1 LLIETIINKGE
12 FLNETT
18 GTLRDLSGVIR
29 TGMPDGGP
37 MRRMLALALV
47 ALAAAAC
54 GGTAGGSS
62 PARFAGYKWSV
73 VAIGHDGKQT
83 SIPAH
88 YNVYLQFA
96 PNGQYGANDPVNYHF
111 GTYRQTGDGFTTS
124 LVAVSA
130 VGYAG
135 NDPVI
140 LLSVDAIHGLDDV
153 ADASVTVTGNR
164 LDVAAGGYT
173 LRCQRAGEQG
183 NLTPAATN

>member
-1 LLIETIINKGE
+1 
-12 FLNETT
+12 
-18 GTLRDLSGVIR
+18 
-29 TGMPDGGP
+29 
-37 MRRMLALALV
+37 MRRMAAVALM

-54 GGTAGGSS
+54 GSTAGGSS
-62 PARFAGYKWSV
+62 MLAGFAGYKWSV

-83 SIPAH
+83 SIPAR
-88 YNVYLQFA
+88 YDVYLQFA

-111 GTYRQTGDGFTTS
+111 GTYRTTGDGFTTS

-140 LLSVDAIHGLDDV
+140 TLTMGAISRLDDV
-153 ADASVTVTGNR
+153 ADASVTVTGNT

-173 LRCQRAGEQG
+173 LTCQRAGEQAT
-183 NLTPAATN
+183 LTPSATN

>member
-1 LLIETIINKGE
+1 
-12 FLNETT
+12 
-18 GTLRDLSGVIR
+18 
-29 TGMPDGGP
+29 
-37 MRRMLALALV
+37 MRRIVAVALM

-54 GGTAGGSS
+54 GSTAGGSS
-62 PARFAGYKWSV
+62 MLAGFAGYKWSV
-73 VAIGHDGKQT
+73 VAIGRDSKET
-83 SIPAH
+83 PVPAR

-140 LLSVDAIHGLDDV
+140 TLAMGAISRLDDV

-164 LDVAAGGYT
+164 LDVVAGGYT
-173 LRCQRAGEQG
+173 FTCQRAGEQAD
-183 NLTPAATN
+183 LTPSATN

>member
-1 LLIETIINKGE
+1 
-12 FLNETT
+12 
-18 GTLRDLSGVIR
+18 
-29 TGMPDGGP
+29 
-37 MRRMLALALV
+37 MRRLAAVALM

-54 GGTAGGSS
+54 GSSAASPPSARAG
-62 PARFAGYKWSV
+62 FAGYKWSV

-83 SIPAH
+83 SIPAR
-88 YNVYLQFA
+88 YDVYLQFA

-111 GTYRQTGDGFTTS
+111 GAYRQTGDGFTTS

-140 LLSVDAIHGLDDV
+140 TLTMGAVGRLDDV

-164 LDVAAGGYT
+164 LDVVAGGYT
-173 LRCQRAGEQG
+173 LTCQRAGEQA
-183 NLTPAATN
+183 NLTPSATN

>member
-1 LLIETIINKGE
+1 
-12 FLNETT
+12 
-18 GTLRDLSGVIR
+18 
-29 TGMPDGGP
+29 
-37 MRRMLALALV
+37 MRRIVAVALM

-54 GGTAGGSS
+54 GSTAASVPS
-62 PARFAGYKWSV
+62 ARAGFAGYKWSV
-73 VAIGHDGKQT
+73 VAIGHDGKET
-83 SIPAH
+83 PVSAH

-140 LLSVDAIHGLDDV
+140 TLAMGAISRLDDV

-164 LDVAAGGYT
+164 LDVVAGGYT
-173 LRCQRAGEQG
+173 FTCQRAGEQAD
-183 NLTPAATN
+183 LTPSATN

>member
-1 LLIETIINKGE
+1 
-12 FLNETT
+12 
-18 GTLRDLSGVIR
+18 
-29 TGMPDGGP
+29 
-37 MRRMLALALV
+37 MRRMVAVALV

-54 GGTAGGSS
+54 GSTAGGSS
-62 PARFAGYKWSV
+62 MLAGFAGYKWSV
-73 VAIGHDGKQT
+73 VAIGHDGTQT

-88 YNVYLQFA
+88 YDVYLQFA

-111 GTYRQTGDGFTTS
+111 GTYRPTGDGFTTS

-140 LLSVDAIHGLDDV
+140 TLAMGAISRLDDV

-164 LDVAAGGYT
+164 LDVVAGGYT
-173 LRCQRAGEQG
+173 FTCQRVGEQAG
-183 NLTPAATN
+183 LTPSPTN

>member
-1 LLIETIINKGE
+1 M
-12 FLNETT
+12 
-18 GTLRDLSGVIR
+18 VAV
-29 TGMPDGGP
+29 
-37 MRRMLALALV
+37 ALM

-54 GGTAGGSS
+54 GSTAGGSS
-62 PARFAGYKWSV
+62 MLAGFAGYKWSV

-96 PNGQYGANDPVNYHF
+96 PNGQYGANDPVNSHF

-135 NDPVI
+135 NDPVVT
-140 LLSVDAIHGLDDV
+140 LTMGAISRLDDV
-153 ADASVTVTGNR
+153 ADASATVTGNR
-164 LDVAAGGYT
+164 LDVVAGGYT
-173 LRCQRAGEQG
+173 LTCQRAGEQA
-183 NLTPAATN
+183 NFPPAVHT

>member
-1 LLIETIINKGE
+1 
-12 FLNETT
+12 
-18 GTLRDLSGVIR
+18 
-29 TGMPDGGP
+29 
-37 MRRMLALALV
+37 MRRMVAVALM

-54 GGTAGGSS
+54 GSTAGGSS
-62 PARFAGYKWSV
+62 MLAGFAGYKWSV

-96 PNGQYGANDPVNYHF
+96 PNGQYGANDPVNSHF

-140 LLSVDAIHGLDDV
+140 TLTMGAISRLDDV
-153 ADASVTVTGNR
+153 ADASATVTGNR
-164 LDVAAGGYT
+164 LDVVAGGYT
-173 LRCQRAGEQG
+173 LTCQRAGEQA
-183 NLTPAATN
+183 NFPPAVHT

>member
-1 LLIETIINKGE
+1 
-12 FLNETT
+12 
-18 GTLRDLSGVIR
+18 
-29 TGMPDGGP
+29 

-47 ALAAAAC
+47 TLAVAAC
-54 GGTAGGSS
+54 GAAGGGSS
-62 PARFAGYKWSV
+62 MLAGFAGYKWSV

-83 SIPAH
+83 PIPAR

-130 VGYAG
+130 VGYVG

-164 LDVAAGGYT
+164 LDVVAGGYT
-173 LRCQRAGEQG
+173 LTCQRAGEQA
-183 NLTPAATN
+183 NLTPSATN

>member
-1 LLIETIINKGE
+1 
-12 FLNETT
+12 
-18 GTLRDLSGVIR
+18 
-29 TGMPDGGP
+29 

-47 ALAAAAC
+47 TLAVAAC
-54 GGTAGGSS
+54 GAAGGGSS
-62 PARFAGYKWSV
+62 MLAGFAGYKWSV

-83 SIPAH
+83 PIPAR

-130 VGYAG
+130 VGYVG

-164 LDVAAGGYT
+164 LDVVAGGYT
-173 LRCQRAGEQG
+173 LTCQRAGEQA
-183 NLTPAATN
+183 NFPPAANT

>member
-1 LLIETIINKGE
+1 
-12 FLNETT
+12 
-18 GTLRDLSGVIR
+18 
-29 TGMPDGGP
+29 
-37 MRRMLALALV
+37 MRRMVAVALM

-54 GGTAGGSS
+54 GSTAGGSS
-62 PARFAGYKWSV
+62 MLAGFAGYKWSV

-96 PNGQYGANDPVNYHF
+96 PNGQYGANDPVNSHF

-140 LLSVDAIHGLDDV
+140 TLTIGAISRLDDV
-153 ADASVTVTGNR
+153 ADASATVTGNR
-164 LDVAAGGYT
+164 LDVVAGGYT
-173 LRCQRAGEQG
+173 LTCQRAGEQA
-183 NLTPAATN
+183 NFPPAVHT

>member
-1 LLIETIINKGE
+1 
-12 FLNETT
+12 
-18 GTLRDLSGVIR
+18 
-29 TGMPDGGP
+29 
-37 MRRMLALALV
+37 MRRMVAVALM

-54 GGTAGGSS
+54 GSTAGGSS
-62 PARFAGYKWSV
+62 MLAGFAGYKWSV

-96 PNGQYGANDPVNYHF
+96 PNGQYGANDPVNSHF

-140 LLSVDAIHGLDDV
+140 TLTMGAISRLDDV
-153 ADASVTVTGNR
+153 ADASATVTGNR

-173 LRCQRAGEQG
+173 LMCQRAGEQA
-183 NLTPAATN
+183 NFPPAVHT

>member
-1 LLIETIINKGE
+1 
-12 FLNETT
+12 
-18 GTLRDLSGVIR
+18 
-29 TGMPDGGP
+29 
-37 MRRMLALALV
+37 MRRMAAVALV

-62 PARFAGYKWSV
+62 MLAGFAGYKWSV

-83 SIPAH
+83 SIPAR
-88 YNVYLQFA
+88 YDVYLRFA

-111 GTYRQTGDGFTTS
+111 GAYRQTGDGFTTS

-140 LLSVDAIHGLDDV
+140 TLAIDAIGRLDDV
-153 ADASVTVTGNR
+153 ADASATVTGNR
-164 LDVAAGGYT
+164 LDVVAGGYT
-173 LRCQRAGEQG
+173 LTCQRAGEQA
-183 NLTPAATN
+183 NFPPAAQT

>member
-1 LLIETIINKGE
+1 
-12 FLNETT
+12 
-18 GTLRDLSGVIR
+18 
-29 TGMPDGGP
+29 
-37 MRRMLALALV
+37 MRRIVAVALM

-54 GGTAGGSS
+54 GSTAGGSS
-62 PARFAGYKWSV
+62 MLAGFAGYKWSV
-73 VAIGHDGKQT
+73 VAIGHDSKET
-83 SIPAH
+83 PVPAR

-140 LLSVDAIHGLDDV
+140 TLAMGAIGRLDDV

-164 LDVAAGGYT
+164 LDVVAGGYT
-173 LRCQRAGEQG
+173 FTCQRAGEQAD
-183 NLTPAATN
+183 LTPSATN

>member
-1 LLIETIINKGE
+1 
-12 FLNETT
+12 
-18 GTLRDLSGVIR
+18 
-29 TGMPDGGP
+29 
-37 MRRMLALALV
+37 MRRIVAVALM

-54 GGTAGGSS
+54 GSTAGGSS
-62 PARFAGYKWSV
+62 MLAGFAGYKWSV
-73 VAIGHDGKQT
+73 VAIGHDSKET
-83 SIPAH
+83 PVPAR

-96 PNGQYGANDPVNYHF
+96 PDGQYGANDPVNYHF

-140 LLSVDAIHGLDDV
+140 TLAMGAISRLDDV

-164 LDVAAGGYT
+164 LDVVAGGYT
-173 LRCQRAGEQG
+173 FTCQRAGEQA
-183 NLTPAATN
+183 NFPPAAHT

>member
-1 LLIETIINKGE
+1 
-12 FLNETT
+12 
-18 GTLRDLSGVIR
+18 
-29 TGMPDGGP
+29 M
-37 MRRMLALALV
+37 
-47 ALAAAAC
+47 
-54 GGTAGGSS
+54 
-62 PARFAGYKWSV
+62 
-73 VAIGHDGKQT
+73 AIGHDGKQT

-111 GTYRQTGDGFTTS
+111 GAYRQTEDGFKTS

-135 NDPVI
+135 NNPVI

-153 ADASVTVTGNR
+153 ADASVKVTGNR
-164 LDVAAGGYT
+164 LDVVAGGYT